1 MDSATLTSREGIVGG
16 GKDDHY
22 RFTVLGDGLV
32 RMEWAPDCIFEDRPS
47 SFAAYRND
55 ADTPSFEV
63 KETHGK
69 LEIITQRLHLTYNK
83 REFTSHGLYALIFG
97 FTRSLWRFK
106 ESGQPNLGG
115 TYKTLDCI
123 DGKIYIDD
131 GYDIELE
138 PGVLS
143 PKGYALLDDSRSLL
157 FDDKKGFVEPRRTSE
172 MGDRLD
178 FYLFGYGHD
187 YHDAI
192 KALYSISGPT
202 PILPSW
208 ALRNWW
214 SRYYDYS
221 AQSYLEHVDRFRSEG
236 IPLSVAVLDM
246 DWHLNETDK
255 KVVEAGQ
262 TGWTGYIW
270 NRELFPEPSGFM
282 KELHKRKLRTSLNDH
297 PADGIHSYEDKYHEM
312 AIRPGFDA
320 SENKP
325 IPFDCVDPGYLQA
338 YLDII
343 IKALEEEGCDFIW
356 MDWQQGPFS
365 WLKDVDPLWVL
376 NHYHMAQ
383 TECQDRFGGPGSHRY
398 PVGFSGDTV
407 ISWASLA
414 FQPEFTATASGIGY
428 GWWSHDIGGHMLRA
442 RDDELTVRWTQ
453 FGALSPILR
462 LHSTK
467 NRWITKEPW
476 RIQDAPG
483 RILQDLLRFRHR
495 LIPYLQSMNVRA
507 SEGEPLVQLLYW
519 QYPKKDE
526 AYSYKNQYYFD
537 RKC

>member
-1 MDSATLTSREGIVGG
+1 
-16 GKDDHY
+16 
-22 RFTVLGDGLV
+22 
-32 RMEWAPDCIFEDRPS
+32 
-47 SFAAYRND
+47 
-55 ADTPSFEV
+55 
-63 KETHGK
+63 
-69 LEIITQRLHLTYNK
+69 
-83 REFTSHGLYALIFG
+83 
-97 FTRSLWRFK
+97 
-106 ESGQPNLGG
+106 
-115 TYKTLDCI
+115 
-123 DGKIYIDD
+123 
-131 GYDIELE
+131 
-138 PGVLS
+138 
-143 PKGYALLDDSRSLL
+143 
-157 FDDKKGFVEPRRTSE
+157 
-172 MGDRLD
+172 
-178 FYLFGYGHD
+178 
-187 YHDAI
+187 
-192 KALYSISGPT
+192 
-202 PILPSW
+202 
-208 ALRNWW
+208 
-214 SRYYDYS
+214 
-221 AQSYLEHVDRFRSEG
+221 
-236 IPLSVAVLDM
+236 M

-262 TGWTGYIW
+262 TGRTGYIW

-282 KELHKRKLRTSLNDH
+282 KELHKRKLRTSLND
-297 PADGIHSYEDKYHEM
+297 SYEDKYHEM
-312 AIRPGFDA
+312 AIRLGFDA

-343 IKALEEEGCDFIW
+343 IKALEEDGQSARSKKYPLI
-356 MDWQQGPFS
+356 FS
-365 WLKDVDPLWVL
+365 
-376 NHYHMAQ
+376 
-383 TECQDRFGGPGSHRY
+383 RFGGPGSHRY

-414 FQPEFTATASGIGY
+414 FQPDFTATASGIGY
-428 GWWSHDIGGHMLRA
+428 GWWSHDIGGHMLGA